1 MSTNYHMTNGSN
13 KQQDQKKYDFFAFIS
28 YSSKD
33 KAWGKRIQ
41 KKLESYRMPVTLCSE
56 HGWERKPMKP
66 VFFDKTD
73 IQPGNL
79 NAELQARLK
88 ASRNLIVICSPNSAK
103 SKYVGDE
110 IAYFHSLG
118 RTDNIHFFII
128 DGEPHSGDEETECF
142 NPAIERLGIPE
153 ILGAN
158 IHERVSPWP
167 WINKERAFV
176 QLITK
181 LLGVEFDSIW
191 QRHKRMMMRK
201 AAAWCV
207 GIIAVIAAL
216 MGVWKANQS
225 FSLEGCLIEASTPNA
240 NLPQMGK
247 AELTLFLDNEVKHEN
262 ISQFGETFV
271 ISNIP
276 AQFHHKKMRVK
287 VESAG
292 YLPLDT
298 MVFMDDPI
306 RLPLRRDDTFAKYNG
321 YIFDENSNPLP
332 GVQVQIID
340 LKTVTDENGYYYIN
354 IPIEKQRKVHDMKL
368 SKDGFSD
375 TVKKYNMQPGKN
387 DFILYK

>member
-1 MSTNYHMTNGSN
+1 MESN
-13 KQQDQKKYDFFAFIS
+13 DNKNLFANEYKYFAFIS
-28 YSSKD
+28 YSTKD
-33 KAWGKRIQ
+33 KAWGRRIQ
-41 KKLESYRMPVTLCSE
+41 QKLESYRMPATMCSE
-56 HGWERKPMKP
+56 HGWQRKPMKP

-79 NAELQARLK
+79 DAELQARLK

-128 DGEPHSGDEETECF
+128 DGEPHSGDEATECF
-142 NPAIERLGIPE
+142 NPVIERLGIPE

-201 AAAWCV
+201 VAAWCM

-216 MGVWKANQS
+216 IGVLCYTQTVDVKLKLN
-225 FSLEGCLIEASTPNA
+225 EASVHNDH
-240 NLPQMGK
+240 LPK
-247 AELTLFLDNEVKHEN
+247 LKDAVVTLTIDNETKRDTLASFDDVA
-262 ISQFGETFV
+262 SFA
-271 ISNIP
+271 NIP
-276 AQFHHKKMRVK
+276 YNAIGKEAHITVK
-287 VESAG
+287 CKNWLTTDTTIILGKDVTLNIARDPHPFGDIRFRLWDVNNETAFPNTSVTINGHNATADAEG
-292 YLPLDT
+292 IITYTMPLAEQDT
-298 MVFMDDPI
+298 AYKIETPI
-306 RLPLRRDDTFAKYNG
+306 QL
-321 YIFDENSNPLP
+321 E
-332 GVQVQIID
+332 
-340 LKTVTDENGYYYIN
+340 
-354 IPIEKQRKVHDMKL
+354 
-368 SKDGFSD
+368 SD
-375 TVKKYNMQPGKN
+375 T
-387 DFILYK
+387 LYMPTTESTIITIKQV